1 MDFGFSYIGMI
12 YLLML
17 FIPNILWT
25 KHQPKDYKNQ
35 VDIENKIF
43 VLLEKIGEI
52 SVSCIVLIFTN
63 FNLHTPSLWMLW
75 LLLSFIFMI
84 AYELWWIRYF
94 KSPKTMQDF
103 YSSFMGFP
111 VAGASL
117 PVIGFFLLGIYG
129 KSILLMIATII
140 LGIGH
145 IGIHLQH
152 KHSLTHI

>member
-35 VDIENKIF
+35 VDIENKIC

-63 FNLHTPSLWMLW
+63 FNLHTPSLWVLW
-75 LLLSFIFMI
+75 LFLSFIFMI

-129 KSILLMIATII
+129 KSILLMIAVII

-152 KHSLTHI
+152 KRSLTHI